1 MITLSS
7 NTQFF
12 KDMTDESRTVNV
24 NGNVMP
30 MGYWNLI
37 LSIRDC
43 SLYAK
48 GIKPNRH
55 WKISNVKTY
64 FGLKGDASKL
74 VKQLEEIKMAL
85 TNS

>member
-1 MITLSS
+1 MK

-12 KDMTDESRTVNV
+12 KDMTDESKTLNV
-24 NGNVMP
+24 NNGIMP
-30 MGYWNLI
+30 LGYWNLI
-37 LSIRDC
+37 ISIRDC
-43 SLYAK
+43 KLYSK

-55 WKISNVKTY
+55 WRISDVKTY

-74 VKQLEEIKMAL
+74 VVQLEDIKSAL

>member
-1 MITLSS
+1 MK

-12 KDMTDESRTVNV
+12 KDMTDESKTLNV
-24 NGNVMP
+24 NNNTMP
-30 MGYWNLI
+30 LGYWNLI
-37 LSIRDC
+37 ISIRDC
-43 SLYAK
+43 KLYSK

-55 WKISNVKTY
+55 WKISDVKTY

-74 VKQLEEIKMAL
+74 VVQLEDIKSAL